1 MRTSVISILLALS
14 VVAGAGLIVQPGTAV
29 PARPSETSGQ
39 PVDTPKT
46 GTTLPAPAN
55 PPKWPIAFG
64 DATAP
69 SARVNASNQLQIAPI
84 ITNASPEALEVIVK
98 VALRFASGA
107 EADTTVTCPPP
118 KEPPLKEPTSKPGTG
133 QLTSTEA
140 TPEKPIPP
148 SSSCK
153 FIVPANQ
160 AVLHLPLTIRVNGA
174 ARDAYPLNGVVAM
187 WPATAEKKW
196 SEEQPRATLALSN
209 IPLESPPTV
218 DWAIVAGSA
227 RWAFGAVLVG
237 LLVCLVL
244 WGSPFRRM
252 GSATFSFTE
261 SWSGALMIGTPL
273 LTAFLT
279 TFTSFPDHAQTMSK
293 KSYLLLS
300 ILLSA
305 IIALAP
311 ALFNLWKLP
320 TQVTNADGTVETQ
333 NQGLVLFFFV
343 AAFVALTGGLG
354 QLRLLGYVIVDLAGA
369 AFFSTDLR
377 NSLTWTVGALFWL
390 VLVVSIVSMV
400 TTVAAA
406 TAKPAVAQPRVQ
418 APIGAQLQTAAN
430 APDAGTSTRLPTWS
444 LP

>member
-1 MRTSVISILLALS
+1 MRISVASILLALT
-14 VVAGAGLIVQPGTAV
+14 VVAGAGLIGQQGTTP
-29 PARPSETSGQ
+29 PARPSEGQ
-39 PVDTPKT
+39 AAETPKT
-46 GTTLPAPAN
+46 GTNPPLAPVT

-69 SARVNASNQLQIAPI
+69 STRVDASNRLRIAPL
-84 ITNASPEALEVIVK
+84 ITNASPEAHEVVVK
-98 VALRFASGA
+98 VVLRLASGA
-107 EADTTVTCPPP
+107 EASTTVTCPTLKQNVGQQLAQEAGQSAKEDAGPTLPP
-118 KEPPLKEPTSKPGTG
+118 
-133 QLTSTEA
+133 
-140 TPEKPIPP
+140 
-148 SSSCK
+148 SSCK
-153 FIVPANQ
+153 FTVPANE
-160 AVLHLPLTIRVNGA
+160 AILHLPLTVGVNGV
-174 ARDAYPLNGVVAM
+174 ARDAYPLNGVVAI
-187 WPATAEKKW
+187 WPAAAEKKW
-196 SEEQPRATLALSN
+196 SEAQPRATLALSN
-209 IPLESPPTV
+209 IALDSAPTV

-227 RWAFGAVLVG
+227 RWALGAVIVG
-237 LLVCLVL
+237 LAVCFGL
-244 WGSPFRRM
+244 WGPKSPLRRM
-252 GSATFSFTE
+252 GGATFSFTE

-273 LTAFLT
+273 VTAFLT

-320 TQVTNADGTVETQ
+320 TQVTDTNGTVATQ

-369 AFFSTDLR
+369 AFLSTALR
-377 NSLTWTVGALFWL
+377 DSLVWTVDALFWL
-390 VLVVSIVSMV
+390 VLIVSIVSMV

-406 TAKPAVAQPRVQ
+406 TAKPVAPPSSGRL
-418 APIGAQLQTAAN
+418 APMGEQLQTAAN
-430 APDAGTSTRLPTWS
+430 APSAGTSTRLPTWS